1 MKTELAV
8 PAAQGARAWNIKTG
22 LAVAAACFVLQAA
35 PAQAQQQGAA
45 DPSHAADNRQHAR
58 IEQLLT
64 RYEQALNASDANAA
78 VQLYTDDGVFMA
90 PENPTAVGTKV
101 LREAY
106 AGVFQAIALKLKFQI
121 AEAKLLSPEWA
132 LLRTT
137 STGVVKILANGAEV
151 PGSNQE
157 LFLLRKTAGQWK
169 IARYSF
175 SSVLPPAK

>member
-1 MKTELAV
+1 MK
-8 PAAQGARAWNIKTG
+8 NY
-22 LAVAAACFVLQAA
+22 LAVAAACLALQVVA
-35 PAQAQQQGAA
+35 PAAQAQQPQGAPA
-45 DPSHAADNRQHAR
+45 KSHAADTRQRAQ
-58 IEQLLT
+58 IEQLLNK
-64 RYEQALNASDANAA
+64 YEQALNSSDVNAA

-121 AEAKLLSPEWA
+121 AETQLLSPEWA

-157 LFLLRKTAGQWK
+157 LFLLRKTNGQWK
-169 IARYSF
+169 IARYAF
-175 SSVLPPAK
+175 SSVLRPAK

>member
-1 MKTELAV
+1 MKIY
-8 PAAQGARAWNIKTG
+8 P
-22 LAVAAACFVLQAA
+22 AVAAACLALQIAA
-35 PAQAQQQGAA
+35 PAAHAQQPQGASAKSNQLQTA
-45 DPSHAADNRQHAR
+45 DTRQR
-58 IEQLLT
+58 GEIEQLLNK
-64 RYEQALNASDANAA
+64 YEQALNTSDVNAA

-90 PENPTAVGTKV
+90 PENPAAIGTKV

-121 AEAKLLSPEWA
+121 AETKLLSPEWA

-137 STGVVKILANGAEV
+137 STGVVKIVANGAEV

-157 LFLLRKTAGQWK
+157 LFLLRKTNGQWK

-175 SSVLPPAK
+175 SSVLRPAK

>member
-1 MKTELAV
+1 MSGALIAQPQGLNMKTHLA
-8 PAAQGARAWNIKTG
+8 I
-22 LAVAAACFVLQAA
+22 AAACLALQVIA
-35 PAQAQQQGAA
+35 PSVQAQQPQGASA
-45 DPSHAADNRQHAR
+45 KSHAADSRQRAQ
-58 IEQLLT
+58 IEQLLNK
-64 RYEQALNASDANAA
+64 YEQALNTSDVNAA

-106 AGVFQAIALKLKFQI
+106 AGVFQAIAIKLKFQI
-121 AEAKLLSPEWA
+121 AETKLLSPEWA

-137 STGVVKILANGAEV
+137 STGVVKILANGAEI

-157 LFLLRKTAGQWK
+157 LFLLRKTNGQWK

-175 SSVLPPAK
+175 SSVLRPSK